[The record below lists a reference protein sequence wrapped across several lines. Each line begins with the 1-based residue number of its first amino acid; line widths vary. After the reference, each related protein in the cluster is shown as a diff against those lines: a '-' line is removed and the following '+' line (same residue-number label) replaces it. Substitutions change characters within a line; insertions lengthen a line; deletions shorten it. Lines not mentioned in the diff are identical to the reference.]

1 MSGGIDSAVVACIAS
16 YALGNKSVYGVSMP
30 SKFSSEHSKFDAE
43 ELAKNLNIN
52 YQSISIQNIVDKL
65 EEELSE
71 SFSVP
76 LEMYLKKI
84 YNPELEEIFDGII
97 K

>member
-43 ELAKNLNIN
+43 ELAKNLNI
-52 YQSISIQNIVDKL
+52 ITKVFL
-65 EEELSE
+65 
-71 SFSVP
+71 F
-76 LEMYLKKI
+76 KI
-84 YNPELEEIFDGII
+84 LLIN
-97 K
+97 

>member
-71 SFSVP
+71 SFSGTSRDVS
-76 LEMYLKKI
+76 EENI
-84 YNPELEEIFDGII
+84 QSELEEIY
-97 K
+97 